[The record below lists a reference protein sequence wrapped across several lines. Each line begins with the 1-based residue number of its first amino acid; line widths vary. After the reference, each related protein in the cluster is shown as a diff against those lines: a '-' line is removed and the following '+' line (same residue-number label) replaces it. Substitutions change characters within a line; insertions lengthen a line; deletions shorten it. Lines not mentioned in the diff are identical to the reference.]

1 MKLQRRS
8 IKNCNMILT
17 DGIWSSRML
26 FWTNEVTS
34 FLEMAVPR
42 LQRVSLSWDIKSS
55 VKASEFE
62 ETVWKKQRGLG
73 FARESY
79 KSFSE
84 CFSEL
89 NYYEL

>member
-1 MKLQRRS
+1 
-8 IKNCNMILT
+8 MI
-17 DGIWSSRML
+17 DGIRSSRTL

-42 LQRVSLSWDIKSS
+42 LQRVSLSWDVKSS

-62 ETVWKKQRGLG
+62 ETVWKKQRGQG

-84 CFSEL
+84 CFNEL